1 MDKLYIVIPA
11 YNEEENINSVIEDW
25 YPIVE
30 RIGNGSKLV
39 IIDDGSKDSTYNMMK
54 KAAETKAAFEPVT
67 KPNGGHGATV
77 LYGYHYAIEAGADYV
92 FQTDADGQTVP
103 EEFWDFWNIREQYD
117 MVIGHRKGR
126 QDGISRKVVT
136 KVLKVVLKLCFGVT
150 IKDANTPFRLMKAK
164 TLSENMKLIP
174 EDYNLSNVMV
184 SVIYAK
190 KKLPVKYL
198 PVTFRERQGGVNS
211 INIKKITKI
220 GKQALKDFLRINKI
234 LANNIQFYIK
244 SKQ

>member
-92 FQTDADGQTVP
+92 FQTDSDGQTVP

-234 LANNIQFYIK
+234 LANNI
-244 SKQ
+244 